1 MINININLRLMKLD
15 LNYFLFVM
23 NSKCLDLIN
32 LLFCYI
38 KIMFKNVNKMV
49 INILMVC
56 LIVMI

>member
-49 INILMVC
+49 INILVLC
-56 LIVMI
+56 

>member
-23 NSKCLDLIN
+23 NSKFLDLIN

-49 INILMVC
+49 INILVVC
-56 LIVMI
+56 